1 MGGGQGGGNEMS
13 NLMSAMSGM
22 GGGMGAGGGM
32 SDMASLM
39 AAMSGG
45 GGTGAGTGQMSPMD
59 MMNLMNAME
68 TTGSSGNS
76 KNSSTDM
83 ASFLGNGAGMGSA
96 GGMGSGM
103 GSMEMQMMAAL
114 MGGGAEPPDTPV
126 QRGMMGGRRG
136 MGLFGLK
143 KRSAGH
149 GPNPWHR
156 QSQGRRT
163 SPAATSRMPNKK
175 PSMPTNNNAAMG
187 SQVIP
192 DWLLKKLLMND
203 PSPPNRQR
211 KSVSTPAPPL
221 QPPTPLPTTSAFDAF
236 SKTAAAH
243 SGGSKFTFQSPGT
256 GTSSTGLIGMT
267 GTGLTGA
274 GLTGTGN
281 SASALGGMGGM
292 MSPGLAMA
300 QANPISSNMTPVQ
313 IETMFTA
320 IGMIPDQ
327 IRDISGGVHGLA
339 TMLPEDIKIRAIQMR
354 AMGSTPD
361 QIADILGDVM
371 QARRARMMPMGVVG

>member
-126 QRGMMGGRRG
+126 QR
-136 MGLFGLK
+136 
-143 KRSAGH
+143 
-149 GPNPWHR
+149 
-156 QSQGRRT
+156 GRRT